1 MTVSELITRL
11 QELQLQFQRQNLPV
25 SIDVDVSKLDVNEH
39 LKEVEQVEVQELD
52 ETGPIRHVVVL
63 S

>member
-1 MTVSELITRL
+1 MTVSELIKRL
-11 QELQLQFQRQNLPV
+11 QELQLQFQRQNLP